1 VRAVQCR
8 MEGSEDHLLIGILNA
23 KIQKVLEK
31 IQQIDVFS
39 FCNSSSPEFD
49 TVESKH
55 LLILGNYQ

>member
-1 VRAVQCR
+1 MRAVQCR

-23 KIQKVLEK
+23 KIHKVLEK

-39 FCNSSSPEFD
+39 FCSSSSPVFD

-55 LLILGNYQ
+55 LFILGNYQ